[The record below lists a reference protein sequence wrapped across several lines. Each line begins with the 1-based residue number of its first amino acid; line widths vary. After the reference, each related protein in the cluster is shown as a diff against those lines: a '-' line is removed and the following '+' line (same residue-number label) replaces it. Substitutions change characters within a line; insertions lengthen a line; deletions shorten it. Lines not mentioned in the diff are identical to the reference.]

1 MIKGCKD
8 NEDAIVTLDNPCST
22 WGHTSDDNQLLELE
36 VCKLLLV
43 CHSMARVILKK
54 GRSKTTTA
62 KMFIRGL
69 VRLESLRKGR
79 A

>member
-8 NEDAIVTLDNPCST
+8 NEEAIVTLDNPCST

-43 CHSMARVILKK
+43 CHSMARVI
-54 GRSKTTTA
+54 
-62 KMFIRGL
+62 F
-69 VRLESLRKGR
+69 
-79 A
+79 